1 MTGSEPKSRLTSVD
15 LVAAA
20 DAISGPAR
28 RAVAGAAEA
37 VAELADRVVET
48 TRSGRQVFVF
58 GAGHADMFAMELY
71 SRAGGLS
78 LYTIMHLV
86 DLDPVKRPFG
96 DQMRDSEPE
105 RDPLNGAALIEHYG
119 VAAGDLVMIASQS
132 GRNGAAVELALR
144 CRALGVTT
152 VAITSLAHS
161 QAVSSRHP
169 SGRRLFEL
177 TDIVIDIAT
186 PLGDAILRDPR
197 VPNPY
202 GATSSLS
209 FCLLAEILNVAV
221 VSTLLDQGLPV
232 NVLVSANV

>member
-1 MTGSEPKSRLTSVD
+1 MTDSEPKVRPTSVD

-20 DAISGPAR
+20 DTISEPAH
-28 RAVAGAAEA
+28 RAVAAAADIVADVA
-37 VAELADRVVET
+37 VRVVEAT
-48 TRSGRQVFVF
+48 QSGHRVFVF

-105 RDPLNGAALIEHYG
+105 RDPANGAALIEHYG
-119 VAAGDLVMIASQS
+119 LAAGDLVLIASQS

-144 CRALGVTT
+144 CRELGATT
-152 VAITSLAHS
+152 VAITSLTHS
-161 QAVSSRHP
+161 RAVSSRHP
-169 SGRRLFEL
+169 SGRRLFEVA
-177 TDIVIDIAT
+177 DVVIDIAT

-197 VPNPY
+197 VLHPY

-221 VSTLLDQGLPV
+221 VSTLLEQGLPV